1 MSKKNQSIRNQ
12 SSAQLVKKVG
22 NLYLSSPQIQK
33 APAFIKQLNKPLLS
47 VAMMVKDEE
56 EFLEDALKS
65 AQNIADEIIVVDTG
79 SKDRTVEIAR
89 AYQTK
94 ISFYEWKNDFS
105 DARNETIRKSNGE
118 WIFILDADERIV
130 AKDPKYFQDLRNQLV
145 PREKYPYEGFLL
157 NVINQR
163 LDGSE
168 MNSLHSVR
176 IFPKHDHINYMNRV
190 HNQLGI
196 HSPNPNDPKE
206 LSLRIYH
213 DVHLVHLGYDPIVY
227 ARRKKTE
234 RSLPLIEEM
243 VKENPENY
251 IYRFYLGR
259 EYVINKKYSQA
270 IDILEETMI
279 VLFDDP
285 KKGYFEE
292 TLKTLL
298 FAYESANA
306 LQNDLNKT
314 LILAEAGIAHAPEQP
329 DFWFYHAYVHAIQNQ
344 LAKAAES
351 IEKCVSTLEN
361 FRMVHAGQSNPYLL
375 NIPWKVYA
383 LAAEIFWYLNRY
395 DQAYP
400 YFLKTISLKPE
411 SEDGWPFILNSA
423 CAIAIE
429 NNDESKLPILL
440 EKLIVMPNVPLDM
453 FFLRVQNLIDQ
464 NQNTKAKELLIW
476 AKRKS
481 SRLRKDEQFNSY
493 CEKFDI

>member
-1 MSKKNQSIRNQ
+1 
-12 SSAQLVKKVG
+12 
-22 NLYLSSPQIQK
+22 
-33 APAFIKQLNKPLLS
+33 
-47 VAMMVKDEE
+47 
-56 EFLEDALKS
+56 
-65 AQNIADEIIVVDTG
+65 
-79 SKDRTVEIAR
+79 
-89 AYQTK
+89 
-94 ISFYEWKNDFS
+94 
-105 DARNETIRKSNGE
+105 
-118 WIFILDADERIV
+118 
-130 AKDPKYFQDLRNQLV
+130 
-145 PREKYPYEGFLL
+145 
-157 NVINQR
+157 
-163 LDGSE
+163 
-168 MNSLHSVR
+168 
-176 IFPKHDHINYMNRV
+176 
-190 HNQLGI
+190 
-196 HSPNPNDPKE
+196 
-206 LSLRIYH
+206 
-213 DVHLVHLGYDPIVY
+213 
-227 ARRKKTE
+227 
-234 RSLPLIEEM
+234 
-243 VKENPENY
+243 
-251 IYRFYLGR
+251 
-259 EYVINKKYSQA
+259 
-270 IDILEETMI
+270 
-279 VLFDDP
+279 
-285 KKGYFEE
+285 
-292 TLKTLL
+292 
-298 FAYESANA
+298 
-306 LQNDLNKT
+306 